1 MSKPLKVCAVLTV
14 FNRRQKTLR
23 TLRSFF
29 RQGHGLDLSAVLMD
43 DGSTDGT
50 ADAVQAEFHNVTVLK
65 GNGSLYWTRGMATAF
80 KTACS
85 FDVDYYLWLNDDT
98 VLYPDA
104 LRMLLAD
111 AASTGN
117 PNGCIII
124 GSARD
129 PETGVLSYGGVR
141 ANSKWHP
148 GSFIRIDPKTEVQS
162 CDAMNGNVVLISA
175 SAAQTTGSIDERFS
189 HSMGDYDYGLR
200 AVGAGVTVVSGRGF
214 HGECPRNPWGSLWHE
229 SMSICER
236 YKRINSPKGLPM
248 KEWAYFLKKH
258 GGPTWPLAWLVT
270 YRRILT
276 G

>member
-1 MSKPLKVCAVLTV
+1 MTAELKICAVLTV
-14 FNRRQKTLR
+14 FNRREKTLR

-29 RQGHGLDLSAVLMD
+29 NQGHGLDLSAVLMD

-50 ADAVQAEFHNVTVLK
+50 ADAVQAEFDRVTVLT
-65 GNGSLYWTRGMATAF
+65 GNGALYWTRGMAKAF

-85 FDVDYYLWLNDDT
+85 LGVDYYLWLNDDT

-104 LRMLLAD
+104 LTMLLAD
-111 AASTGN
+111 AASIGN
-117 PNGCIII
+117 PNGCIIT

-129 PETGVLSYGGVR
+129 PVTGLLSYGGVR
-141 ANSKWHP
+141 ANSKWHA
-148 GSFIRIDPKTEVQS
+148 GNFIRIEPKAQIQP

-175 SAAQTTGSIDERFS
+175 TAARNTGPIDECFS

-200 AVGAGVTVVSGRGF
+200 AVRAGVTLVSGHGF
-214 HGECPRNPWGSLWHE
+214 HAECPRNPWGCLWHE
-229 SMSICER
+229 SASVRER
-236 YKRINSPKGLPM
+236 CSRVNTPKGLPM

-258 GGPTWPLAWLVT
+258 GGITWPLAWLAT
-270 YRRILT
+270 YRRIIT